1 MASGSDSECEEDA
14 VPGLGCDSDR
24 EEDAVFGSGSDSDRE
39 EDAVSASGSGS
50 KSQRGPTIKSKAN
63 KKRVVTYN
71 KRGVPTGPGAKKLS
85 TFDGLVA
92 RSMVPITYDSWL
104 NVDNETKEA
113 CWQYVKTHFAL
124 DQKSRKQVLQSTG
137 IKWKNFKHY
146 LYKKFIKPLK
156 DEKSKEAKK
165 QLYTPPGKYPS
176 VNKKDWKLFVSQ
188 RTKPSFE
195 EILKKDK
202 DYSDDPMGTIDLL
215 TEALGTVEQRGRVR
229 GMGRFVTPN
238 QYFLIPRNV
247 KQYLKQYDNM
257 MNKRLKAVEDE
268 LARKRSRCASTNAS
282 EGGSNSPTLSD
293 EDEPPNVPTERNDKS
308 CYLAVDDPSNIVAK
322 GTIVKHTGSDGNIE
336 VTVDTSVQPEALIP
350 NPIPEEFVETVKN
363 AIGYML
369 SWPSHLVIPCSGL
382 LGSVIHKKKGNKKR
396 QRELDNEEEV
406 MMPKTVEKGKSIE
419 TLASIAKLT
428 EKGSPL
434 KKMMTRGQRR
444 VRKRIE
450 ERMGLKMTAMM
461 VDGQVAKVDCIKVQC
476 EDDLFGHHS
485 YTYLNWNDFDS
496 LFSMDELSGA
506 VVASYIMY
514 LYEQIKNGS
523 QRDHGVCFMTPTATM
538 HHERK
543 ARAKN
548 IEEAS
553 RVIAR
558 RLSTRKQNDLILL
571 PYNPGGH
578 WVLGVLNMKTSTCYY
593 LDSLSV
599 SDVNHQF
606 KQIVDAAIA
615 LYDVEA
621 GTNKR
626 TKLNWVTSKIGGDS
640 NEFADADFDDIREE
654 WAIYVSNFIFR

>member
-1 MASGSDSECEEDA
+1 MLLLPSSLTPPPSPSSPRPHTPSISIAPDEPVLELEEN
-14 VPGLGCDSDR
+14 LQSL
-24 EEDAVFGSGSDSDRE
+24 

-50 KSQRGPTIKSKAN
+50 KSHRGPTIKAKAN
-63 KKRVVTYN
+63 KQTVVTYN
-71 KRGVPTGPGAKKLS
+71 KRGVPTGPGAKKPS
-85 TFDGLVA
+85 TFEGLVA

-156 DEKSKEAKK
+156 DDKSKEAKK
-165 QLYTPPGKYPS
+165 QLYTPLGKYPS

-195 EILKKDK
+195 AISQKASANRQRNKYNHRLSRKGYAGLISEIMEETGKEEEEIDRAECWKKAREKKTGGFDPDVQKVVDKIEQLKKDK

-268 LARKRSRCASTNAS
+268 LARRRSRCASTNAS

-322 GTIVKHTGSDGNIE
+322 GTIVKHTGS

-350 NPIPEEFVETVKN
+350 NPIPEEFVETVKD

-369 SWPSHLVIPCSGL
+369 SWPSHLVIPCSVLNKIVAKKKETKAADQDKKKKAADQDKKKKAADQDKEKRRKTEKEQRKEEQRKEEEDGNRKDEERKEEEKRE
-382 LGSVIHKKKGNKKR
+382 LGSVIHKKKGKKKR
-396 QRELDNEEEV
+396 QGESDNEEEV
-406 MMPKTVEKGKSIE
+406 MMPKTVAVEKGKSIE
-419 TLASIAKLT
+419 TLASIAKVT

-434 KKMMTRGQRR
+434 KKMMTRGQKR

-461 VDGQVAKVDCIKVQC
+461 VDGQVAKESFYKLIPPT
-476 EDDLFGHHS
+476 GHKAPE
-485 YTYLNWNDFDS
+485 TLAF
-496 LFSMDELSGA
+496 
-506 VVASYIMY
+506 VVW
-514 LYEQIKNGS
+514 
-523 QRDHGVCFMTPTATM
+523 
-538 HHERK
+538 
-543 ARAKN
+543 
-548 IEEAS
+548 
-553 RVIAR
+553 
-558 RLSTRKQNDLILL
+558 L
-571 PYNPGGH
+571 PQLP
-578 WVLGVLNMKTSTCYY
+578 S
-593 LDSLSV
+593 
-599 SDVNHQF
+599 
-606 KQIVDAAIA
+606 
-615 LYDVEA
+615 
-621 GTNKR
+621 
-626 TKLNWVTSKIGGDS
+626 
-640 NEFADADFDDIREE
+640 
-654 WAIYVSNFIFR
+654 